1 MFYNL
6 DWGWNKKLIVFWVK
20 DNMLLGC
27 VLIFLI
33 MFSVIVVL
41 FGFGFYY
48 RYKLIVNLV
57 EKEERKK
64 YNI

>member
-1 MFYNL
+1 
-6 DWGWNKKLIVFWVK
+6 
-20 DNMLLGC
+20 MLLGC